1 MKTNQV
7 KTKITDQRKLKGEA
21 TREKLVIEAI
31 RLFGQNG
38 YKATNTRAL
47 AEAAQCNLGLITFH
61 FGGKQGLYEAA
72 IKRVKMR
79 LIEMLSPSV
88 QNLENLAETNM
99 TGKDLFEALT
109 HEINALAI
117 KFSGMEQVAG
127 HALLL
132 LQDMNEKNIHSIS
145 GYRDVFLPLITNIEI
160 LINKATNNI
169 NPSRAR
175 LSAFMIVN
183 TALGFLRD
191 YPVFYPDT
199 NIDTIKPPSI
209 DTLVELLSH
218 HLVGEFETY
227 FKYGMN
233 TKNSK

>member
-1 MKTNQV
+1 
-7 KTKITDQRKLKGEA
+7 
-21 TREKLVIEAI
+21 
-31 RLFGQNG
+31 
-38 YKATNTRAL
+38 
-47 AEAAQCNLGLITFH
+47 
-61 FGGKQGLYEAA
+61 
-72 IKRVKMR
+72 MR

-88 QNLENLAETNM
+88 QNLKTLPKQIWLERS
-99 TGKDLFEALT
+99 FEALT

-145 GYRDVFLPLITNIEI
+145 GITRCFLPLITNIEI

-183 TALGFLRD
+183 TALGFCGII
-191 YPVFYPDT
+191 PFFIP
-199 NIDTIKPPSI
+199 IPISI
-209 DTLVELLSH
+209 P
-218 HLVGEFETY
+218 
-227 FKYGMN
+227 
-233 TKNSK
+233 